1 MKGHGNV
8 DGINLKNIS
17 YTYPGS
23 KAPVLA
29 NLNLQVPRNK
39 WTTIIGHNGSGK
51 STIARL
57 IDGLLVPDEGEI
69 TVNGMTVTEENLAKL
84 HRQLGIVF
92 QNPDNQ
98 FVGATVA
105 DDIAFGL
112 ENHQVPREQM
122 QPLIDDALKKVGMSD
137 LAAAEP
143 TMLSGGQKQRVAI
156 AGILALHPQTI
167 ILDEATSML
176 DPEGRKMVLDLLASL
191 RQTEELTIVSI
202 THDPVEMS
210 MADKLVVVDHQ
221 GIAEEG
227 TVDQVLK
234 QTDLLRKLGVGITVG
249 QELRDYLV
257 NAGVEV
263 PNRYYSIN
271 EMVEWLCQKLS

>member
-1 MKGHGNV
+1 MKGYRNV
-8 DGINLKNIS
+8 DGIELKNIS
-17 YTYPGS
+17 YTYPGA
-23 KAPVLA
+23 KKPVLD
-29 NLNLQVPRNK
+29 NLNLQIPRNQ

-57 IDGLLVPDEGEI
+57 IDGLLVPSQGEI
-69 TVNGMTVTEENLAKL
+69 TVNGLAVTEENLVEL
-84 HRQLGIVF
+84 HHQLGIVF

-122 QPLIDDALKKVGMSD
+122 QPLIDDALAKVGMQE

-156 AGILALHPQTI
+156 AGILALKPQTI

-176 DPEGRKMVLDLLASL
+176 DPEGRQMVLNLLSTL
-191 RQTEELTIVSI
+191 RQTHELTIISI
-202 THDPVEMS
+202 THDPEEMA

-221 GIAEEG
+221 GIIDQG
-227 TVDQVLK
+227 PVDQVLK
-234 QTDLLRKLGVGITVG
+234 QTDLLQEIGVGIPVG
-249 QELRDYLV
+249 QELRRQLV
-257 NAGVEV
+257 QTGIAV
-263 PNRYYSIN
+263 PDRYFTMN
-271 EMVEWLCQKLS
+271 EMVEWLCQKLG